1 MKKIKISTRSAVLLL
16 AGIVLFSQVS
26 SLNAPYLA
34 REYIVLLVIQ
44 LYLAT
49 TYFVLPKLKERREGA
64 SDFENAK

>member
-1 MKKIKISTRSAVLLL
+1 MKRVKVSKHNAVLIL
-16 AGIVLFSQVS
+16 AGILLFSQVS

-49 TYFVLPKLKERREGA
+49 TYFVLPKLRERREET
-64 SDFENAK
+64 SHFENAK